1 MAANCVCAT
10 RAAAATELLLY
21 GGSRNRFYF
30 TGANVLF
37 FAFTLSKKMDVGILL
52 PSFLSKFIC
61 LDDWVFSKS
70 TGEITPALTT
80 ALIFSR
86 LVGPFRATVNATAIL
101 TPV

>member
-30 TGANVLF
+30 TGANVQCYV
-37 FAFTLSKKMDVGILL
+37 FTLLKIMDVGILL
-52 PSFLSKFIC
+52 PSFLSKLIG
-61 LDDWVFSKS
+61 LDWVFSKS